1 MYFQRFYD
9 TKLAQ
14 ASYLIGCQRT
24 GESIVVDPN
33 RDVQQYVD
41 AATREGLRVTHVT
54 ETHIHADFVSG
65 ARELAQRTDAALVL
79 SAEGGTDWQYAF
91 AAEAGARLVKDGDH
105 LMVGNIRLDVLHTP
119 GHTPEHISFLVTDTP
134 AGAGPWGILTGDF
147 VFVGDVGR
155 PDLLERAAGYA
166 GTMESAARGLFGSLK
181 RFRAL
186 PDHLQVWP
194 GHGAGSACGKA
205 LGAVPSTTVGY
216 EKLANWGV
224 AATDEDEFVRAV
236 LDGQPEPPRY
246 FAEMKRINRQG
257 PRILGGLPNPRRVAA
272 SVLPAVLRTDAVVV
286 DTRAAG
292 EFARGHVPG
301 TLNIP
306 LDERFTT
313 WAGWLVPYDRELFL
327 LVDDAACTHCVE
339 TAVRDL
345 TLIGLDRIS
354 GIFGTDALAA
364 WRGAAGHLDSVVK
377 STTSE
382 VAGILGRGDATV
394 VDVRGRAEWAAG
406 HLPGA
411 MNIPLGELAERL
423 GEIPTD
429 RPVIVQCQSGAR
441 SAIAASVLQGLGR
454 TDVRD
459 LVGGIE
465 AWQRAGD
472 PIEQGALEELAS
484 DGAAPVSVQDP
495 RHHVRT
501 SGSPS
506 RESANDDGRAS
517 SRANTPEAMA
527 STASAPSTPDHT
539 VDGSRATS
547 RSR

>member
-1 MYFQRFYD
+1 MFFQRFYD

-24 GESIVVDPN
+24 GEAIVIDPN

-41 AATREGLRVTHVT
+41 AATRESLRVTQVT

-65 ARELAQRTDAALVL
+65 ARELAQHTGALLVL

-91 AAEAGARLVKDGDH
+91 AADAGARLVRGGDH

-134 AGAGPWGILTGDF
+134 ARAGPWGILTGDF

-166 GTMESAARGLFGSLK
+166 GTMEAAAHTLFRSLK

-205 LGAVPSTTVGY
+205 LGAVASTTVGY

-224 AATDEDEFVRAV
+224 ATTNEEEFVRMV

-257 PRILGGLPNPRRVAA
+257 PRILGGLPQPRRAAA
-272 SVLPAVLRTDAVVV
+272 SALEAILRTDAGVV
-286 DTRAAG
+286 DSRPAG

-306 LDERFTT
+306 LNERFTT
-313 WAGWLVPYDRELFL
+313 WAGWLVPYDREVFL
-327 LVDDAACTHCVE
+327 LVDHAACTHCVD

-345 TLIGLDRIS
+345 AMIGLDRVA
-354 GIFGTDALAA
+354 GIFGTDALDA
-364 WRGAAGHLDSVVK
+364 WSAAGGRLGSVVK

-382 VAGILGRGDATV
+382 VAGMLERGEATV
-394 VDVRGRAEWAAG
+394 VDVRGRAEFEAG
-406 HLPGA
+406 HVPGA
-411 MNIPLGELAERL
+411 MNIPLGELSERI
-423 GEIPTD
+423 GEVRSD
-429 RPVIVQCQSGAR
+429 QPVIVQCQSGAR
-441 SAIAASVLQGLGR
+441 SAIAASVLQALGR
-454 TDVRD
+454 ANVRD
-459 LVGGIE
+459 LVGGLE
-465 AWQRAGD
+465 AWQRAGR
-472 PIEQGALEELAS
+472 PIERALPAPA
-484 DGAAPVSVQDP
+484 DAALVP
-495 RHHVRT
+495 
-501 SGSPS
+501 
-506 RESANDDGRAS
+506 
-517 SRANTPEAMA
+517 
-527 STASAPSTPDHT
+527 TAA
-539 VDGSRATS
+539 
-547 RSR
+547 